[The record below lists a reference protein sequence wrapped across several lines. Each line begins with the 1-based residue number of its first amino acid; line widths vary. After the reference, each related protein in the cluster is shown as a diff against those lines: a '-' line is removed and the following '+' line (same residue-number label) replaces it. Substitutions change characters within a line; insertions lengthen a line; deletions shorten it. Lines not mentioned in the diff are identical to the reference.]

1 MGKFCL
7 TWPQMTRALILLA
20 AIALMVFAVFGL
32 ARPSFAQEVRCA
44 PHNAIATSTRLHFT
58 SAS

>member
-1 MGKFCL
+1 MN
-7 TWPQMTRALILLA
+7 RALILLA

-58 SAS
+58 CAS